1 MKKVLIKNGTIVT
14 ATDEFKGDLLLADGK
29 IAAIGG
35 AIDASSADEVYDA
48 EGKYVMP
55 GGVDQH
61 THFDFSF
68 GDTTCVGW
76 EGSPAAVVSG
86 TTTIIDFVN
95 QKVGSSLKAS
105 IDEYQ
110 KNKVDGNACC
120 DYGYHGVVYDANDAL
135 FEEIE
140 HMPEYGVTSLKLF
153 MAYRGQPYHCDDDA
167 VLKALQASKKS
178 GVTIMVHAES
188 ADMIASHLGDFRPE
202 VLLVLGSGLGFLGDR
217 VEARTCVSYADIPH
231 FRASTA
237 PGHEGRFVFGEL
249 RGKRVA
255 VMQGRMHCYEGYTME
270 DAAYACRVIRLLGA
284 KTMIVTN
291 AAGAVNTEYS
301 AGDLMLIS
309 DHIKLFDFGP
319 LWGPNIEEFGTRFP
333 DMSNVYS
340 PRLRALA
347 KEVAREQEL
356 TLQEGV
362 YMYFPGPQFE
372 TPAEVRAARI
382 LGADAVG
389 MSTAPEAIAAAHC
402 GYEILGVTLCANMAA
417 GVLPQPLS
425 GEEVNE
431 MAEQSAPHFSS
442 LILGCLERL

>member
-1 MKKVLIKNGTIVT
+1 MNKSDFFT
-14 ATDEFKGDLLLADGK
+14 A
-29 IAAIGG
+29 
-35 AIDASSADEVYDA
+35 
-48 EGKYVMP
+48 
-55 GGVDQH
+55 
-61 THFDFSF
+61 
-68 GDTTCVGW
+68 
-76 EGSPAAVVSG
+76 
-86 TTTIIDFVN
+86 
-95 QKVGSSLKAS
+95 
-105 IDEYQ
+105 
-110 KNKVDGNACC
+110 
-120 DYGYHGVVYDANDAL
+120 
-135 FEEIE
+135 
-140 HMPEYGVTSLKLF
+140 
-153 MAYRGQPYHCDDDA
+153 DA
-167 VLKALQASKKS
+167 VKPHF
-178 GVTIMVHAES
+178 TYDDYCES

-319 LWGPNIEEFGTRFP
+319 LWGPNIDEFGTRFP

-340 PRLRALA
+340 PRLRELA
-347 KEVAREQEL
+347 KEVAKEQDL
-356 TLQEGV
+356 TLREGV

-372 TPAEVRAARI
+372 TPAEVRAARV
-382 LGADAVG
+382 LG
-389 MSTAPEAIAAAHC
+389 
-402 GYEILGVTLCANMAA
+402 AA